1 MLQEKPI
8 LPPYLAPYE
17 NAFVRLC
24 QGGLE
29 EGFDMQSIRV
39 AYDIF
44 PIGPIGFFFDAMYA
58 MRARLLTFFR
68 EEEEK
73 KNAN

>member
-1 MLQEKPI
+1 M
-8 LPPYLAPYE
+8 PPYLVPYE
-17 NAFVRLC
+17 NAFIRLC

-29 EGFDMQSIRV
+29 QGFDMVSIKI

-44 PIGPIGFFFDAMYA
+44 PIGDIGFFFDAMHA
-58 MRARLLTFFR
+58 MRTSMINLFK